1 MTTAMIEQD
10 GPYFCGGD
18 LAIVTASG
26 TRTTSQAVL
35 CRCGGSANKPYCD
48 GAHNR
53 LRFTDAGTLP
63 ASAPPGRAG
72 PGRVTITAQPG
83 RSFKVEGPLTLA
95 SADGRTTTGDPM
107 FLCRCGGSA
116 NKPFCDGTHRRNGF
130 TG

>member
-1 MTTAMIEQD
+1 MNTTRLSPK
-10 GPYFCGGD
+10 GPYVCGGD

-26 TRTTSQAVL
+26 IRTMSQATL

-48 GAHNR
+48 GTHDR
-53 LRFTDAGTLP
+53 LRFDDPGMLP
-63 ASAPPGRAG
+63 AGAVAGHAG
-72 PGRVTITAQPG
+72 PGRVTLSPQPD
-83 RSFKVEGPLTLA
+83 GPLKVAGPMTIA
-95 SADGRTTTGDPM
+95 SSDGRTTTGDPL